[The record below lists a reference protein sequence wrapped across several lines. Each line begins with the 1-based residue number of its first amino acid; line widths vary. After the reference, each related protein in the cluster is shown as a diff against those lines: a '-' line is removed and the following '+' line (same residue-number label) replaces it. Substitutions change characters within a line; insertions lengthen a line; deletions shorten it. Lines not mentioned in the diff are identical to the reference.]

1 MKGSSGD
8 ACKRAQKPISVES
21 AGSMHHEEEKT
32 RVKTTIKEA
41 LKSMVQ
47 ELEKDAMEAKMEVE
61 RPEAGAA
68 PKLEPQHL
76 MGTHDAVRQE
86 K

>member
-1 MKGSSGD
+1 
-8 ACKRAQKPISVES
+8 
-21 AGSMHHEEEKT
+21 
-32 RVKTTIKEA
+32 VKTTIKEA

-47 ELEKDAMEAKMEVE
+47 ELEKDAMKAKMEVE

-76 MGTHDAVRQE
+76 MDTHDAARQE